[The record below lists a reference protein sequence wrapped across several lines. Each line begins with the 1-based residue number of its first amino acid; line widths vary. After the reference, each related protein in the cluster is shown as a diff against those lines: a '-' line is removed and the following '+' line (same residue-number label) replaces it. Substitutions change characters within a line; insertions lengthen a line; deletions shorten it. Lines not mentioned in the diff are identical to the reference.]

1 MLPLAPLP
9 VPDPG
14 APDRAALTAAVRL
27 FADRMRQVRPSF
39 ALTPD
44 ALPAVADICRL
55 LDGLP
60 LALEL
65 AATRAAALG
74 IGPLRDRLDHSLD
87 LLGEEGRPRHYR
99 LRAVVDWSYGL
110 LDPAERRLLAVLSV
124 FGADFDLEAAEQ
136 VAGPVAIGSVA
147 LALALARLVESSLVA
162 ARETAGGTVYRLLMI
177 VRAFAAERLA
187 DAGQEQVARLA
198 HARWISTMVETAA
211 REATGPGCAAALARV
226 DRNRAD
232 VSAAARWALQSGHPG
247 LAGRITGAL
256 RLCPHWRPDADLIGL
271 ISEVARDPGVRR
283 SPAAALAL
291 AAGGLAACDMGE
303 LAEAERLGAEA
314 LRHAAGPAERF
325 LALLSLGIATL
336 YRGDHDRSATL
347 WEQIAADPD
356 FPAAHRAEGHASL
369 ALLACYR
376 GDPATA
382 REQAAQ
388 ARIAAEAAGASGY
401 QAFATYAAGEVAL
414 LESPETGAELLRAA
428 AAEADS
434 TGATQVVTVAR
445 IALVSAL
452 TRLGRHGDALA
463 LFPPLLHQAR
473 REGNWPQ
480 LWTALRILAEL
491 LVTLGRQETAAVLL
505 AAARESPSAPAVSG
519 EDVERYRQL
528 EELIS
533 QRTGPDV
540 LDQITALARALP
552 RAQVVDRALA
562 ALDGLA
568 D

>member
-1 MLPLAPLP
+1 
-9 VPDPG
+9 
-14 APDRAALTAAVRL
+14 
-27 FADRMRQVRPSF
+27 
-39 ALTPD
+39 
-44 ALPAVADICRL
+44 
-55 LDGLP
+55 
-60 LALEL
+60 
-65 AATRAAALG
+65 
-74 IGPLRDRLDHSLD
+74 
-87 LLGEEGRPRHYR
+87 
-99 LRAVVDWSYGL
+99 
-110 LDPAERRLLAVLSV
+110 
-124 FGADFDLEAAEQ
+124 
-136 VAGPVAIGSVA
+136 
-147 LALALARLVESSLVA
+147 
-162 ARETAGGTVYRLLMI
+162 
-177 VRAFAAERLA
+177 
-187 DAGQEQVARLA
+187 
-198 HARWISTMVETAA
+198 
-211 REATGPGCAAALARV
+211 
-226 DRNRAD
+226 
-232 VSAAARWALQSGHPG
+232 
-247 LAGRITGAL
+247 
-256 RLCPHWRPDADLIGL
+256 
-271 ISEVARDPGVRR
+271 
-283 SPAAALAL
+283 
-291 AAGGLAACDMGE
+291 
-303 LAEAERLGAEA
+303 
-314 LRHAAGPAERF
+314 LRHAADPAERF
-325 LALLSLGIATL
+325 LALLCLGIATL
-336 YRGDHDRSATL
+336 YRGDHDRSAM
-347 WEQIAADPD
+347 WWRQIAADTD

-414 LESPETGAELLRAA
+414 LESPEMGVELLRAA

-452 TRLGRHGDALA
+452 TRLGRHDEALA

-519 EDVERYRQL
+519 QDVERYRRL

-540 LDQITALARALP
+540 LDRITALARALP

-568 D
+568 S